1 MAGETDESRVMALLK
16 AGARFGVNMDA
27 IDLSVLFGGV
37 ITLANTG
44 RIYADGAIGD
54 RVALFGNFSFDGA
67 GRLAGGELNH
77 IQENLSGYL
86 HFDVSGFFASAT
98 RIVGLAADGDMP
110 TAFRIILNGDD
121 SLIGASFDDLLRGHD
136 GDDTIDGGGGYDTIY
151 GGAGNDVVV
160 GGTNH
165 GPGDS
170 YLRGDAGD
178 DSIVGGIRFDDI
190 NGNVGTDTIRG
201 REGDDWVVG
210 GQDGD
215 RLYGDQG
222 ADQVY
227 GNMGDDTGFGGEGA
241 DTLRGGQGS
250 DVLSG
255 EDGDDFISG
264 DRGSDTVAG
273 GSGADIFNTFVGAGI
288 DRVLDFN
295 AGEGDR
301 VRVEGGAPY
310 TVNQVGADLLVNLGG
325 PDVVILVGVQ
335 LSALPAG
342 WIFSA

>member
-1 MAGETDESRVMALLK
+1 MAFLK
-16 AGARFGVNMDA
+16 AGARFGVNMDT
-27 IDLSVLFGGV
+27 IDLNILFSGV

-44 RIYADGAIGD
+44 RIYSDGAFGD

-67 GRLAGGELNH
+67 GRLAGGELSH

-86 HFDVSGFFASAT
+86 HFDVSGFSASAT

-110 TAFRIILNGDD
+110 TAFQIILNGDD
-121 SLIGASFDDLLRGHD
+121 SLLGASHDDVLRGFD
-136 GDDTIDGGGGYDTIY
+136 GNDTIDGGGGYDFIY
-151 GGAGNDVVV
+151 GGAGNDVIVS
-160 GGTNH
+160 GTNY

-190 NGNVGTDTIRG
+190 NGNTGRDTIRG

-215 RLYGDQG
+215 LLYGDEG

-227 GNMGDDTGFGGEGA
+227 GNMGDDTGFGGEGN

-250 DVLSG
+250 DVLYG
-255 EDGDDFISG
+255 DGGGDFISG
-264 DRGSDTVAG
+264 DRGTDTVSG
-273 GSGADIFNTFVGAGI
+273 GGGADIFNTFAGAGI

-301 VRVEGGAPY
+301 VRVEGGVAY
-310 TVNQVGADLLVNLGG
+310 AVSQVGTDVLVNLGG
-325 PDVVILVGVQ
+325 PDVLILAGVQ
-335 LSALPAG
+335 LSSLPGG

>member
-1 MAGETDESRVMALLK
+1 MALLK
-16 AGARFGVNMDA
+16 AGARFGVNMDV
-27 IDLSVLFGGV
+27 IDLNVLFGGV

-44 RIYADGAIGD
+44 RIYADGAFGD

-67 GRLAGGELNH
+67 GRLAAGELNH

-86 HFDVSGFFASAT
+86 HFDVSGFSASAT
-98 RIVGLAADGDMP
+98 RIVGLAANGDMQ

-160 GGTNH
+160 SGTNH

-190 NGNVGTDTIRG
+190 NGNVGADTIRG

-210 GQDGD
+210 GQDND
-215 RLYGDQG
+215 LLYGENG
-222 ADQVY
+222 ADAVY
-227 GNMGDDTGFGGEGA
+227 GNMGDDTMYGGVGA
-241 DTLRGGQGS
+241 DLMRGGQHN
-250 DVLSG
+250 DVMYG
-255 EDGDDFISG
+255 EAGDDWMSG
-264 DRGSDTVAG
+264 DRGDDTMTG
-273 GSGADIFNTFVGAGI
+273 GAGADSFHTWSEAGI
-288 DRVLDFN
+288 DRVMDFN
-295 AGEGDR
+295 RAEGDR
-301 VRVEGGAPY
+301 VLVSEGATW
-310 TVNQVGADLLVNLGG
+310 TVSQVGADTVVALSGGAQLV
-325 PDVVILVGVQ
+325 LVGVA
-335 LSALPAG
+335 SASLTDG
-342 WIFSA
+342 WIVAI